1 MLFCKNLSY
10 SLNDKK
16 ILDHVPIEIPEGQIV
31 ALMSSNGSGKTTLLR
46 HLAGLQK
53 SHSGSVFVDNL
64 EFDPAIYPKVTMVM
78 QEPNLYPHLTA
89 ENNILLAAEKLNKF
103 KELVEF
109 FGIKD
114 LLNKFPKEL
123 SGGQKQI
130 VSFVRAVILEP
141 KYLILDEVTSALDTH
156 NIELIE
162 SCLLMLKAR
171 GIGIILS
178 THSFEFAKKVADRIH
193 FLDSVKIVEFSNF
206 G

>member
-1 MLFCKNLSY
+1 M
-10 SLNDKK
+10 NDKK